1 MPSAYKDKQ
10 IALRRLLLD
19 GRGELNNEARILVAD
34 MRAFCQADGRPVIKY
49 SPQTGV
55 IDPVA
60 TAVAAA
66 RREVY
71 DRYRRMLNLDDYVDI
86 NLRDDNA

>member
-1 MPSAYKDKQ
+1 MASNYREKQ
-10 IALRRLLLD
+10 IALRRLTLD
-19 GRGELNNEARILVAD
+19 GKGNLTREARMIVAD

-49 SPQTGV
+49 SPTTGA

-71 DRYRRMLNLDDYVDI
+71 DRYRRMLNLDEYVDI
-86 NLRDDNA
+86 NLRDEDA